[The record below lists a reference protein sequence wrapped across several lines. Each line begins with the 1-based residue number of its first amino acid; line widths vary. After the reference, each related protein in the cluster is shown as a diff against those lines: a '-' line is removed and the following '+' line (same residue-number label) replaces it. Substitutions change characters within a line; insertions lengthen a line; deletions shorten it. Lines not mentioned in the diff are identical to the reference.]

1 MGLAGSETFSESEL
15 EDGRRASGGTR
26 PQDASLLTDS
36 LLTDEESLAT
46 FQDRWDRLQ
55 VRFVEE
61 PGRAAV
67 DAEDLIRDIAAAL
80 AASTV
85 RRRADLA
92 QVSPANV
99 RFPEELWTTLQ
110 RCRLLM
116 TAIEHPR

>member
-15 EDGRRASGGTR
+15 EDERRASGGTR
-26 PQDASLLTDS
+26 PQDTS
-36 LLTDEESLAT
+36 LLTDEESLAV
-46 FQDRWDRLQ
+46 FQDRWYRLQ

-85 RRRADLA
+85 RAGPTWHRSALPTSA
-92 QVSPANV
+92 SPRSYGRPCNAAG
-99 RFPEELWTTLQ
+99 
-110 RCRLLM
+110 C
-116 TAIEHPR
+116 